1 MFCECFFF
9 PRRATGLRSYA
20 LPGGVHA
27 RTARKFDGLA
37 GHIER
42 IVLSSGLVCS
52 STFKCF
58 FFLKKRQKNLY
69 GNTRFKYIYIYIY
82 QGKKLESEER
92 KLVLRD
98 IVRDIK
104 FVRKLL

>member
-52 STFKCF
+52 STFKCI
-58 FFLKKRQKNLY
+58 FFLKNKNLV
-69 GNTRFKYIYIYIY
+69 RKYSFQIYIYIY